1 MVEGAALE
9 KQCAGNRTEGSN
21 PSSSARRG
29 SLKQSLGVSLLE
41 EIGFD
46 PGFDHK
52 VHAQKLA

>member
-1 MVEGAALE
+1 MVELAVLE
-9 KQCAGNRTEGSN
+9 RLCTGNRTEGSN

>member
-1 MVEGAALE
+1 
-9 KQCAGNRTEGSN
+9 
-21 PSSSARRG
+21 
-29 SLKQSLGVSLLE
+29 LGVSLLE